1 MCACVCVCVCVRVHV
16 CVCVCVCVCMR
27 MRMCV
32 YSRIHVQYLRIN
44 YIWGHVIADL
54 NAIYCTVVGQVSMVM
69 GYKTE
74 HILECTYVH
83 RYMYVHTYVR
93 TYVQY
98 VQYAV
103 TLIYR

>member
-1 MCACVCVCVCVRVHV
+1 MCVCVCACVRV
-16 CVCVCVCVCMR
+16 CVCVCVCVCVR

-32 YSRIHVQYLRIN
+32 YSRTHVQYLRIN
-44 YIWGHVIADL
+44 YIWGPVIADL

-69 GYKTE
+69 SYKTE

-83 RYMYVHTYVR
+83 RYMYVHMYLCMCST
-93 TYVQY
+93 Y